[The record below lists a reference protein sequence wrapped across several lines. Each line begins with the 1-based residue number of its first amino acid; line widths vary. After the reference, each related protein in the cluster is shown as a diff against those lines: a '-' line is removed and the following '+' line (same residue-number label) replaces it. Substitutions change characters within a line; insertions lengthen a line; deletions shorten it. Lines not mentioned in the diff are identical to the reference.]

1 MKPDFEFR
9 LRVRYGECDAQHVVF
24 NARYA
29 DYIDVAITEYLRP
42 VLGGVQA
49 MLTQGIDTQVV
60 HLSIDWQA
68 PARFDEV
75 IALHI
80 RPERVGNSS
89 YALSVRITRLDDG
102 RELAMAKLVYVLVH
116 AHSHE
121 KLSINEDLRQRLMAG
136 APGVLVDQS
145 GSPA

>member
-1 MKPDFEFR
+1 MQTDFEFR

-49 MLTQGIDTQVV
+49 MLAQGIDTQVV

-68 PARFDEV
+68 PARFDDV

-89 YALSVRITRLDDG
+89 YALSVRISRLADG
-102 RELAMAKLVYVLVH
+102 RELAQAKLVYVLV
-116 AHSHE
+116 AARSHE
-121 KLSINEDLRQRLMAG
+121 KLRIDELLRQRLLAG

-145 GSPA
+145 GSLA